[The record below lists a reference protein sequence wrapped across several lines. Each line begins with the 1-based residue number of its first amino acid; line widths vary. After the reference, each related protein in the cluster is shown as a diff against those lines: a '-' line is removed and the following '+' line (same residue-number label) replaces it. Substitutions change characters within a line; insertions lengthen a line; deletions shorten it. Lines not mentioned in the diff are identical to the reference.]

1 MVDNTSALPGT
12 PPEVALRPSVPT
24 ERVVAR
30 LRSNARALFWSA
42 LVFIA
47 IPGAAVYFFGVYSET
62 WIRTLIVVLSIV
74 IFVFLVLL
82 PYVFW
87 LNRRCT
93 ITTRRVIVRR
103 GFFVRERREIFH
115 SRGYHV
121 VLKRS
126 WLQSAFRSGDIVI
139 TSGVEKPI
147 VLRDVPGANGVL
159 ETLQDLV
166 EKNQIVPS
174 PHAGSVGT
182 ATTAF

>member
-12 PPEVALRPSVPT
+12 PPDAGQRPSVPT

-30 LRSNARALFWSA
+30 LRSNARVLFWSA

-47 IPGAAVYFFGVYSET
+47 IPGAAVYLFGVYSET
-62 WIRTLIVVLSIV
+62 WIRTLIVVLAV
-74 IFVFLVLL
+74 VVFLFLVLL

-87 LNRRCT
+87 LNRRST
-93 ITTRRVIVRR
+93 ITTRRIIVRR

-121 VLKRS
+121 ALKRS
-126 WLQSAFRSGDIVI
+126 WVQSAFRSGDLVI

-147 VLRDVPGANGVL
+147 ILRDVPGADGVL

-166 EKNQIVPS
+166 EKNQIVLS

-182 ATTAF
+182 VTTAF

>member
-1 MVDNTSALPGT
+1 MTDETRAMPGT
-12 PPEVALRPSVPT
+12 EAGRAGVPT

-42 LVFIA
+42 LVFISL
-47 IPGAAVYFFGVYSET
+47 PGAAVYLFGIFSEA
-62 WIRTLIVVLSIV
+62 WIRTLVVVLAV
-74 IFVFLVLL
+74 LVFLTLVLL

-87 LNRRCT
+87 LNRRST
-93 ITTRRVIVRR
+93 ITTRRIIMRR

-121 VLKRS
+121 ALKRS

-147 VLRDVPGANGVL
+147 VLRDVPGADTVL
-159 ETLQDLV
+159 EALQDLV
-166 EKNQIVPS
+166 EKNQVLLS
-174 PHAGSVGT
+174 GHAGSVGT
-182 ATTAF
+182 VTTAF

>member
-12 PPEVALRPSVPT
+12 PPEAGLRPSVPT

-47 IPGAAVYFFGVYSET
+47 IPGAAVYLFGVFSEA
-62 WIRTLIVVLSIV
+62 WIRALIVVASILV
-74 IFVFLVLL
+74 FVFLVLL

-87 LNRRCT
+87 LNRRYT

-126 WLQSAFRSGDIVI
+126 WLQSAFRSGDLVI
-139 TSGVEKPI
+139 SSGVEKPI
-147 VLRDVPGANGVL
+147 VLRDVPGADAVL

-166 EKNQIVPS
+166 EKNQIVLT

>member
-12 PPEVALRPSVPT
+12 PPDPGQRPSVPT

-30 LRSNARALFWSA
+30 LRSNARAMFWSA

-47 IPGAAVYFFGVYSET
+47 LPGTAVYLFGVFPEP
-62 WIRTLIVVLSIV
+62 WIRTLIVVLAILV
-74 IFVFLVLL
+74 FVFLVLL

-126 WLQSAFRSGDIVI
+126 WLQSAFRSGDLVI
-139 TSGVEKPI
+139 SSGVEKPI
-147 VLRDVPGANGVL
+147 VLRDVPGADAVL

-166 EKNQIVPS
+166 EKNQIVLT